1 MNIQDPYLEKADP
14 VPKTT
19 KKAKNTAWLKP
30 FEDSSFPAEDFSLF
44 YSKRPF
50 RRVRWLRPHK
60 ICLDPQ
66 FVVNDA
72 SRFDNQQG
80 ELGDCWL
87 LAAMTNLTINIVL
100 FKRIA
105 PDDQS
110 FDDGEYAGIF
120 HFRFWQYGQWVD
132 DVIDYS
138 TFNPKRKMNYGY
150 GHRVDDVMHD
160 KLPTYNGK
168 LVYLQSQE
176 KNEFWSALLEKADA
190 KLYGSYEALKS
201 GTTSEAMEDFTEGVA
216 ELLIRA
222 QTPRVSGKIPMVRK
236 RNPWGNEA
244 EWNGAWSD
252 KSSEWQYIPD
262 EEKKKLA

>member
-14 VPKTT
+14 VPRTT

-60 ICLDPQ
+60 ICSDPQ

-87 LAAMTNLTINIVL
+87 LAAMTNLTINTVL

-132 DVIDYS
+132 DVID
-138 TFNPKRKMNYGY
+138 
-150 GHRVDDVMHD
+150 
-160 KLPTYNGK
+160 
-168 LVYLQSQE
+168 
-176 KNEFWSALLEKADA
+176 
-190 KLYGSYEALKS
+190 
-201 GTTSEAMEDFTEGVA
+201 
-216 ELLIRA
+216 
-222 QTPRVSGKIPMVRK
+222 
-236 RNPWGNEA
+236 
-244 EWNGAWSD
+244 
-252 KSSEWQYIPD
+252 
-262 EEKKKLA
+262 